1 MRTDTFQ
8 DASKPE
14 SMPADFQARRF
25 RLLDGSASRLSLT
38 ATPIPWRT
46 LISGFDEA
54 DRRSAS
60 GYAYADEFTYGLDLI
75 LDGLASRHIEQS
87 PEDH

>member
-1 MRTDTFQ
+1 
-8 DASKPE
+8 
-14 SMPADFQARRF
+14 MPADEYPHFTELMTGHA
-25 RLLDGSASRLSLT
+25 LL
-38 ATPIPWRT
+38 P
-46 LISGFDEA
+46 
-54 DRRSAS
+54 